1 MIRFISLLVSIP
13 LIFLVAAFTY
23 NNAQLVSLDLFIY
36 KIDLPMAMVILIAL
50 LVGVIIGFMFNLMV
64 LLNQK
69 KKYLRLKNKKET
81 LKGLSEVLKKSD
93 K

>member
-50 LVGVIIGFMFNLMV
+50 LVGVIIGFTFNLMV